1 MRVRIAAG
9 WLVVLMLAV
18 VVPLGIATGA
28 SAQTLHCGAGGAGG
42 SGAAGGY
49 GVWQGASGGSGVAPQ
64 CDQNTNGDATPTM
77 NCWAGGDA
85 ADANKHDPKKKQG
98 GNGGVAVGLGS
109 GNVSAT
115 GGSEPDSHGGLAVGT
130 GTGSATANGR
140 AGAGGTALGIGSG
153 AADAN
158 GGRKGKT
165 TDGRPGNGGD
175 GIMPLCSQN
184 TSGDPGPQ
192 ASSGGSAG
200 DVLGMY
206 AERFGIGGPVAF
218 ATTPSRVRLAATGNR
233 TDTQLALAGLALV
246 LGGLLVF
253 GFGHPRWGRS
263 GQPA

>member
-1 MRVRIAAG
+1 MRIRVAAG

-18 VVPLGIATGA
+18 VVPLAMATGA

-49 GVWQGASGGSGVAPQ
+49 GNWTGAHGGNGVAPQ
-64 CDQNTNGDATPTM
+64 CDQNTNGNASPTM

-85 ADANKHDPKKKQG
+85 ADANKHEPKKKQG

-109 GNVSAT
+109 GNVSAS
-115 GGSEPDSHGGLAVGT
+115 GGSEPESHGGLAVGT

-153 AADAN
+153 AANAN
-158 GGRKGKT
+158 GGGKGKT
-165 TDGRPGNGGD
+165 YDGRPGNGGD

-184 TSGDPGPQ
+184 TTGDPGPQ
-192 ASSGGSAG
+192 ASGSGGG
-200 DVLGMY
+200 VLGTTTGFY
-206 AERFGIGGPVAF
+206 GIGGPTARVAGVS
-218 ATTPSRVRLAATGNR
+218 AIKLAATGDR
-233 TDTQLALAGLALV
+233 TGTQITLAGVALV

-253 GFGHPRWGRS
+253 AFGHPARRRS
-263 GQPA
+263 GLPA